1 METLD
6 SIFENSA
13 RSNFN
18 NIAITFNSGST
29 KEELTY
35 REVNVKACKVAEF
48 LKTVCEK
55 HETVALYSKQSIGCV
70 VSILGVLKNK
80 GCFAP
85 VDLQWLP
92 ETMCNFLSNLN
103 VRLVL
108 VAKELLESFQECLRR
123 SKHSL
128 AKDYQ
133 FEVEENAAL
142 DMNGFVLVRKLL
154 DFKRA
159 AVSAEPLDLAYVMQ
173 TSGTTG
179 EPKAVKVPHRC
190 IVPNVTDLRW
200 VYCQISLWLWL

>member
-35 REVNVKACKVAEF
+35 REVNEKACKVAEF

-55 HETVALYSKQSIGCV
+55 HETVALYSKQSIACV

-85 VDLQWLP
+85 ADLQWLP
-92 ETMCNFLSNLN
+92 ETMCNFLANLN

-108 VAKELLESFQECLRR
+108 VAKELLESFKECLHQ

-154 DFKRA
+154 DFKRV

-179 EPKAVKVPHRC
+179 ESKAVKVPHRC

-200 VYCQISLWLWL
+200 VYCQISLWL